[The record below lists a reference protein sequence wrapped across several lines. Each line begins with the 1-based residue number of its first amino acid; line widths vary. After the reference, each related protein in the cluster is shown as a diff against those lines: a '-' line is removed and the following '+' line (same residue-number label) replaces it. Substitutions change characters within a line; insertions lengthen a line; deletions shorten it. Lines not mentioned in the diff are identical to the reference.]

1 MADFFT
7 DLLDG
12 FLNPSFLEKVRD
24 KFHYEET
31 RSSEL
36 RAVAEQMLPIMREEA
51 FWERNI
57 SSRQKLS
64 GIEYVDRDYGNAV
77 GNCGHTEADCSDI
90 PCGTAAYEDVVMSL
104 GAGIDSLQD
113 HYSSQGM
120 LSRSYMLEV
129 LASELLLQG
138 YGAYNRYVEK
148 NTDRHVA
155 RYHFLGSEDSFP
167 LSMLPRLLDITDG
180 RIICNEAY
188 CMLPKKSVA
197 FVAELTQD
205 EKVRCEGVCVGCNRR
220 QCPNRIAGNHSDQ
233 GIIARMAD
241 LPLTYGYGRIFGKI

>member
-31 RSSEL
+31 QSREL
-36 RAVAEQMLPIMREEA
+36 QAVAEQMLPLMREEA
-51 FWERNI
+51 FWESNI
-57 SSRQKLS
+57 SSLQKSS
-64 GIEYVDRDYGNAV
+64 G
-77 GNCGHTEADCSDI
+77 TE
-90 PCGTAAYEDVVMSL
+90 YEDVVMSL

-138 YGAYNRYVEK
+138 YVSYNRYVEK
-148 NTDRHVA
+148 NTDWHVA

-167 LSMLPRLLDITDG
+167 LSMIPRLLDITDG
-180 RIICNEAY
+180 RITCNEAY

-220 QCPNRIAGNHSDQ
+220 QCPNRVAGNHPDQ

>member
-36 RAVAEQMLPIMREEA
+36 RAVAEQMFPLIREEA
-51 FWERNI
+51 FWERNV
-57 SSRQKLS
+57 SSLQKSS
-64 GIEYVDRDYGNAV
+64 GAV
-77 GNCGHTEADCSDI
+77 
-90 PCGTAAYEDVVMSL
+90 YEDVVMSL

-138 YGAYNRYVEK
+138 YGAYNRYVER
-148 NTDRHVA
+148 NTERHVA
-155 RYHFLGSEDSFP
+155 RFHFLGSEDSFP

-180 RIICNEAY
+180 RITCNEAY

-220 QCPNRIAGNHSDQ
+220 QCPNRVAGNHPDRYMM
-233 GIIARMAD
+233 ARMAD

>member
-36 RAVAEQMLPIMREEA
+36 RAVAEQMFPLIREEA
-51 FWERNI
+51 FWERNV
-57 SSRQKLS
+57 SSLQKSS
-64 GIEYVDRDYGNAV
+64 GAV
-77 GNCGHTEADCSDI
+77 
-90 PCGTAAYEDVVMSL
+90 YEDVVMSL

-138 YGAYNRYVEK
+138 YGAYNRYIEK

-167 LSMLPRLLDITDG
+167 LSMIPRLLDITDG
-180 RIICNEAY
+180 RITCNEAY

-220 QCPNRIAGNHSDQ
+220 QCPNRVAGNHPDQ

>member
-36 RAVAEQMLPIMREEA
+36 QAVAEQMHPLMREEA
-51 FWERNI
+51 FWERNV
-57 SSRQKLS
+57 SSLQKSS
-64 GIEYVDRDYGNAV
+64 GAV
-77 GNCGHTEADCSDI
+77 
-90 PCGTAAYEDVVMSL
+90 YEDVVMSL

-138 YGAYNRYVEK
+138 YGAYNRYIEK

-167 LSMLPRLLDITDG
+167 LSMLPSLLDITDG
-180 RIICNEAY
+180 RITCNEAF

-220 QCPNRIAGNHSDQ
+220 QCPNRIAGNHPDQ

>member
-36 RAVAEQMLPIMREEA
+36 RAVAEQMFPLIREEA
-51 FWERNI
+51 FWERNV
-57 SSRQKLS
+57 SSLQKSS
-64 GIEYVDRDYGNAV
+64 GAV
-77 GNCGHTEADCSDI
+77 
-90 PCGTAAYEDVVMSL
+90 YEDVVMSL

-138 YGAYNRYVEK
+138 YVSYNRYIEK

-167 LSMLPRLLDITDG
+167 LSMIPRLLDITDG
-180 RIICNEAY
+180 RITCNEAY

-220 QCPNRIAGNHSDQ
+220 QCPNRVAGNHPDQ

>member
-31 RSSEL
+31 QRSEL
-36 RAVAEQMLPIMREEA
+36 QAVAEQMLPLMREEA

-57 SSRQKLS
+57 SSLQKSS
-64 GIEYVDRDYGNAV
+64 GAE
-77 GNCGHTEADCSDI
+77 
-90 PCGTAAYEDVVMSL
+90 YEDVVMSL

-167 LSMLPRLLDITDG
+167 LSMLPRLLDISDG
-180 RIICNEAY
+180 RITCNEAY

-233 GIIARMAD
+233 SLLARMAD

>member
-36 RAVAEQMLPIMREEA
+36 RAVAEQMFPLICEEA
-51 FWERNI
+51 FWERNV
-57 SSRQKLS
+57 SSLQKSS
-64 GIEYVDRDYGNAV
+64 GAV
-77 GNCGHTEADCSDI
+77 
-90 PCGTAAYEDVVMSL
+90 YEDVVMSL

-138 YGAYNRYVEK
+138 YGAYNRYIEK

-167 LSMLPRLLDITDG
+167 LSMFPSLLDITDG
-180 RIICNEAY
+180 RITCNEAF

-220 QCPNRIAGNHSDQ
+220 QCPNRVAGNHPDQ

-241 LPLTYGYGRIFGKI
+241 RPLTYGYGRIFGKI